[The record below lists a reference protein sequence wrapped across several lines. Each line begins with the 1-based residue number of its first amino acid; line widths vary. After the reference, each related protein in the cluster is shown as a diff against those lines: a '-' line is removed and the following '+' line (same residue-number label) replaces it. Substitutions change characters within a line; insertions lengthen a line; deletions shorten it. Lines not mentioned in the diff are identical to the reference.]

1 MGRDPS
7 SPLGPSQPFPS
18 PSSACDMSPGG
29 PGQLGWQRKFGA
41 SRGAFL
47 SLGGA
52 RCEPSRAW
60 LLRGPAGVPK
70 TISRQTKCSGGPGS
84 PPWKAAARFVWN
96 LMKGPK
102 PSISLN
108 AAYSS
113 YSTPAAPTRPS
124 DYLTP
129 ARGNTSPGK
138 ERACLWP
145 HCPGVR
151 RPSSGYPSNPDR
163 AATAQRR
170 LLPAAQARQ
179 RVRSGKW
186 TSPCW

>member
-1 MGRDPS
+1 
-7 SPLGPSQPFPS
+7 
-18 PSSACDMSPGG
+18 MSPGG

-47 SLGGA
+47 SLGGV

-60 LLRGPAGVPK
+60 LLLGPAGVPK

-138 ERACLWP
+138 ERACL
-145 HCPGVR
+145 
-151 RPSSGYPSNPDR
+151 PSSHKLWFAFPAPALWSQRCMCVRTARISDGPLQPHTKSGHSLSNLTNLVH
-163 AATAQRR
+163 A
-170 LLPAAQARQ
+170 
-179 RVRSGKW
+179 W
-186 TSPCW
+186 